1 MPFLRAGDN
10 AAMYPAVMTI
20 AGYREADDR
29 TVNEVFGWLFRMF
42 TLSAGHMTDYRVDL
56 GTALTM
62 AGRSEFDRLL
72 KLCVRAKLIEKV
84 RHDGEQMLRLIEDP
98 EFLHVRLKAE
108 VEWERQQR
116 LDASD
121 PRLTIPVRARD
132 GDACRYCGIVVYW
145 RGRRSNRSGSLDHV
159 TPGAPAVLDQF
170 VVACQGC
177 NSGLRDAAGSERA
190 HLRPPPA
197 VPFYSAHTAEW
208 LTRNGHPVAASD
220 DTLRPALA
228 DTAPLRPASADPAPT
243 SDPAP
248 PDPAHSDPAEAG
260 PRAPS
265 SDPVMDEAVRNAI
278 SLTKESHSVGSGLDG
293 PGRVSLGTAQPP
305 TRPKRSP
312 RGRAARG
319 RPRDGSWTK

>member
-10 AAMYPAVMTI
+10 SAMYPPIMGI

-29 TVNEVFGWLFRMF
+29 TVNEVFGWLFRLF

-56 GTALTM
+56 GTAVTI
-62 AGRSEFDRLL
+62 AGGREPFERLL
-72 KLCVRAKLIEKV
+72 KLCVRAKVVQRV
-84 RHDGEQMLRLIEDP
+84 RHDGEAMLRLVEDP
-98 EFLHVRLKAE
+98 EFLHLRLKAE

-116 LDASD
+116 QDAQD
-121 PRLTIPVRARD
+121 PRLTIPVRLRD

-145 RGRRSNRSGSLDHV
+145 RGRRSTRSGSLDHV
-159 TPGAPAVLDQF
+159 EPGAPAVLDQF

-177 NSGLRDAAGSERA
+177 NSGLRDVAGAERA

-197 VPFYSAHTAEW
+197 APFYSAHTADW

-220 DTLRPALA
+220 DTKRPALA
-228 DTAPLRPASADPAPT
+228 DPAPQRPASADNAPT

-248 PDPAHSDPAEAG
+248 AG
-260 PRAPS
+260 HRAPS

-278 SLTKESHSVGSGLDG
+278 SLTKESSSMGSGRDG

-305 TRPKRSP
+305 SRPKRS
-312 RGRAARG
+312 ARG
-319 RPRDGSWTK
+319 RSARGGRPRNGSWTK